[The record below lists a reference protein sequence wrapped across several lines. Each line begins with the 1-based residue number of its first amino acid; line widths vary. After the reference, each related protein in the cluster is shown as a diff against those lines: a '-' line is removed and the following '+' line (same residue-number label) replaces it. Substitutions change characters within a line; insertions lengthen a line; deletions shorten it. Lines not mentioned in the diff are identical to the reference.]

1 MNNYQKGNTSVI
13 VSLVVV
19 IVVIGLAVYG
29 LSRNGGNST
38 TTKTRQTT
46 IERTI
51 NTQNTMD
58 NNVDSSALQAKAGD
72 VLIVN
77 YTGRLADGTVF
88 DSNVDPKFGHVEPFK
103 FILGAGYVIKGWDDG
118 LVGMKVGEKRTLT
131 IPPELG
137 YGATDNGPIPA
148 NSTLIFEIELL
159 SIE

>member
-1 MNNYQKGNTSVI
+1 MWIVLLFKQK
-13 VSLVVV
+13 
-19 IVVIGLAVYG
+19 
-29 LSRNGGNST
+29 R
-38 TTKTRQTT
+38 
-46 IERTI
+46 E
-51 NTQNTMD
+51 
-58 NNVDSSALQAKAGD
+58 
-72 VLIVN
+72 IVN